1 MDRASVGNLCG
12 SLSKRMQESPGFYE
26 PVAGAANSGSE
37 LVSNRLRSQWKDFA
51 LDWQSDPATHRNPTL
66 KGFMKRI
73 LVIAVLIVAAS
84 SYAEGQSKGAKSKSI
99 EQELMQ
105 LQHAADEAE
114 DKKDLAALD
123 RLLTDDYIFTAPG
136 GAISDKKQLI
146 AGVKND
152 VPEESQTISYEDVK
166 AHVYGKAAVVN
177 YLLIVKGQDKDGKDY
192 VNRYRNTVVWVKQQ
206 GHWRMA
212 AIHVTRI
219 RP

>member
-1 MDRASVGNLCG
+1 
-12 SLSKRMQESPGFYE
+12 
-26 PVAGAANSGSE
+26 
-37 LVSNRLRSQWKDFA
+37 
-51 LDWQSDPATHRNPTL
+51 
-66 KGFMKRI
+66 MKRI
-73 LVIAVLIVAAS
+73 LVIAVLLVAAT
-84 SYAEGQSKGAKSKSI
+84 SYAEGQSKGGKEKSI

-152 VPEESQTISYEDVK
+152 VPEEGQTISYEDVK
-166 AHVYGKAAVVN
+166 AHVYGEAAVVN
-177 YLLIVKGQDKDGKDY
+177 YLLVVKGRDPERRDY
-192 VNRYRNTVVWVKQQ
+192 TNRYRNTVVWVRQQ

-212 AIHVTRI
+212 AIHATRM

>member
-1 MDRASVGNLCG
+1 
-12 SLSKRMQESPGFYE
+12 
-26 PVAGAANSGSE
+26 
-37 LVSNRLRSQWKDFA
+37 
-51 LDWQSDPATHRNPTL
+51 
-66 KGFMKRI
+66 
-73 LVIAVLIVAAS
+73 
-84 SYAEGQSKGAKSKSI
+84 
-99 EQELMQ
+99 MQ

-152 VPEESQTISYEDVK
+152 VPEEGQTISYEDVK
-166 AHVYGKAAVVN
+166 AHVYGEAAVVN
-177 YLLIVKGQDKDGKDY
+177 YLLVVKGRDPKRRDY
-192 VNRYRNTVVWVKQQ
+192 TNRYRNTVVWVRQQ

-212 AIHVTRI
+212 AIHATRM

>member
-1 MDRASVGNLCG
+1 
-12 SLSKRMQESPGFYE
+12 
-26 PVAGAANSGSE
+26 
-37 LVSNRLRSQWKDFA
+37 
-51 LDWQSDPATHRNPTL
+51 
-66 KGFMKRI
+66 MKRI
-73 LVIAVLIVAAS
+73 LVIAVMIFAAS
-84 SYAEGQSKGAKSKSI
+84 SHARGQGKSGKSKSI
-99 EQELMQ
+99 GQELMQ

-136 GAISDKKQLI
+136 GAITDKKQLI
-146 AGVKND
+146 AELKNGMPD
-152 VPEESQTISYEDVK
+152 EGQTLSYEDVK

-177 YLLIVKGQDKDGKDY
+177 YLLIVKGRDKDGKDY
-192 VNRYRNTVVWVKQQ
+192 LNRYRNTVVWVKQQ